1 MLARASPI
9 WIMDKQDFKPDT
21 RYTLACRDEGGRVR
35 PLNLYVYRVYDTFM
49 IARETSAGGLV
60 RKIPYAGIERIVK
73 AVEVA
78 PEDRFFLP
86 AGVLDEKN
94 WRDRSTMQHYAS
106 APGRGK

>member
-1 MLARASPI
+1 
-9 WIMDKQDFKPDT
+9 
-21 RYTLACRDEGGRVR
+21 
-35 PLNLYVYRVYDTFM
+35 
-49 IARETSAGGLV
+49 
-60 RKIPYAGIERIVK
+60 VK

-78 PEDRFFLP
+78 PADRFFLP